1 MKTSLSQP
9 FSQARTLESNPRAS
23 AQAPMDEI
31 LHTYREHLG
40 TPISLQRTFLP
51 VGYQQRIIQR
61 VLDKDSSDIFFREHS
76 PNDPLACWAT
86 NQAKNKEEAD
96 LFYNLAV
103 WSTRNNF
110 DLEMLS
116 DLLSLDWNSDILLAF
131 INSLIDAPLN
141 NETFKQ
147 KIEVA
152 RISCFCNMSIRVES
166 FLQLP
171 WEFDNLIALGK
182 MLPDNLVDETFWA
195 CIRIAEIPC
204 FINREKEVIAFAL
217 MPNWSVKKILFLA
230 QALGTDQGGL
240 SFQYWL
246 LIASL
251 PSFQNE
257 IEAVVSLAQLSGWK
271 DFNKFALAQLFNV
284 SSATIFKSWINVAT
298 CHAYFENKPA
308 LVAAFAQIP
317 NWNIDNLLL
326 LAQALGTDQG
336 GLSFHSWL
344 KMASYR
350 FFCNQV
356 EAVVSLARLSGWDEV
371 NKLDLAQ
378 QFDNSSEAIIENWI
392 SIATC
397 HAYFRNKPTQ
407 VAQFVQIPK
416 WDIDNLLLLAKALG
430 TDQGGLSFQYWL
442 LIASLPSFQNNV
454 GAVVSLAR
462 LSGWRNF
469 NKFALARLFYASSA
483 TIIETWISVATCHAY
498 FENKPTLV
506 AAFAQIPNWNIENL
520 LLLAQAFAEN
530 EKGRSYQDWIIIAS
544 LPIISNN
551 APAVQAFARLV
562 EWEIDSLLYLINN
575 SVPKQWP
582 RCSKIASLDSFI
594 NDCELVLKFANIS
607 DWKKDCLFLLAK
619 EYSKESQHICPVETW
634 IQLAQLP
641 RLLENVEYVV
651 CFVQISGWQDIIYPF
666 IEAALTCVDSQRL
679 FTCFNAKSALSAIN
693 DLVKVWGEIKIG
705 KAIGLLLNAGANIND
720 ELIGVLNWL
729 LPYDWSEKAFPLLMN
744 NIGDVAYFNQIS
756 DWGSIIFPFLNAALL
771 HVKPP
776 ALVTFFK
783 TDNALPIMTSLVTK
797 WGADGTGEAVGLALC
812 YNGSSLPLIKELLD
826 LALSYGWPLEGFKTG
841 VQYRLSKNEWVEFMR
856 ITPIFQKEWD
866 GTNSETKLVIDFGYV
881 DLQPTEESVEI
892 KLKIILNHIEDGH
905 SFKYF
910 KFTTDNCSRH
920 QFSSMFDPG
929 VDIATTIKTEFKTM
943 EKEYIKAFSV
953 MINNKFEEYQSDP
966 INGYLA
972 GYKWDKK
979 IVDVSTSPEHQ
990 CCIIEVYQFFPN
1002 GGEVS
1007 SRVLMAY
1014 GYMSGKIK

>member
-308 LVAAFAQIP
+308 
-317 NWNIDNLLL
+317 
-326 LAQALGTDQG
+326 
-336 GLSFHSWL
+336 
-344 KMASYR
+344 
-350 FFCNQV
+350 
-356 EAVVSLARLSGWDEV
+356 
-371 NKLDLAQ
+371 
-378 QFDNSSEAIIENWI
+378 
-392 SIATC
+392 
-397 HAYFRNKPTQ
+397 
-407 VAQFVQIPK
+407 
-416 WDIDNLLLLAKALG
+416 
-430 TDQGGLSFQYWL
+430 
-442 LIASLPSFQNNV
+442 
-454 GAVVSLAR
+454 
-462 LSGWRNF
+462 
-469 NKFALARLFYASSA
+469 
-483 TIIETWISVATCHAY
+483 
-498 FENKPTLV
+498 LV

>member
-230 QALGTDQGGL
+230 Q
-240 SFQYWL
+240 
-246 LIASL
+246 
-251 PSFQNE
+251 
-257 IEAVVSLAQLSGWK
+257 
-271 DFNKFALAQLFNV
+271 
-284 SSATIFKSWINVAT
+284 
-298 CHAYFENKPA
+298 
-308 LVAAFAQIP
+308 
-317 NWNIDNLLL
+317 
-326 LAQALGTDQG
+326 
-336 GLSFHSWL
+336 
-344 KMASYR
+344 
-350 FFCNQV
+350 
-356 EAVVSLARLSGWDEV
+356 
-371 NKLDLAQ
+371 
-378 QFDNSSEAIIENWI
+378 
-392 SIATC
+392 
-397 HAYFRNKPTQ
+397 
-407 VAQFVQIPK
+407 
-416 WDIDNLLLLAKALG
+416 ALG

>member
-217 MPNWSVKKILFLA
+217 MPNWSVKKILF
-230 QALGTDQGGL
+230 
-240 SFQYWL
+240 
-246 LIASL
+246 
-251 PSFQNE
+251 
-257 IEAVVSLAQLSGWK
+257 
-271 DFNKFALAQLFNV
+271 
-284 SSATIFKSWINVAT
+284 
-298 CHAYFENKPA
+298 
-308 LVAAFAQIP
+308 
-317 NWNIDNLLL
+317 

>member
-1 MKTSLSQP
+1 MKTYLSQP
-9 FSQARTLESNPRAS
+9 FSHASTLESNPRSS
-23 AQAPMDEI
+23 AQAPIDEI

-251 PSFQNE
+251 PSFQN
-257 IEAVVSLAQLSGWK
+257 
-271 DFNKFALAQLFNV
+271 
-284 SSATIFKSWINVAT
+284 
-298 CHAYFENKPA
+298 
-308 LVAAFAQIP
+308 
-317 NWNIDNLLL
+317 
-326 LAQALGTDQG
+326 
-336 GLSFHSWL
+336 
-344 KMASYR
+344 
-350 FFCNQV
+350 
-356 EAVVSLARLSGWDEV
+356 
-371 NKLDLAQ
+371 
-378 QFDNSSEAIIENWI
+378 
-392 SIATC
+392 
-397 HAYFRNKPTQ
+397 
-407 VAQFVQIPK
+407 
-416 WDIDNLLLLAKALG
+416 
-430 TDQGGLSFQYWL
+430 
-442 LIASLPSFQNNV
+442 NV

-483 TIIETWISVATCHAY
+483 TIFETWISVATCHAY

>member
-284 SSATIFKSWINVAT
+284 SSATIFKSWIN
-298 CHAYFENKPA
+298 
-308 LVAAFAQIP
+308 
-317 NWNIDNLLL
+317 
-326 LAQALGTDQG
+326 
-336 GLSFHSWL
+336 
-344 KMASYR
+344 
-350 FFCNQV
+350 
-356 EAVVSLARLSGWDEV
+356 
-371 NKLDLAQ
+371 
-378 QFDNSSEAIIENWI
+378 
-392 SIATC
+392 
-397 HAYFRNKPTQ
+397 
-407 VAQFVQIPK
+407 
-416 WDIDNLLLLAKALG
+416 
-430 TDQGGLSFQYWL
+430 
-442 LIASLPSFQNNV
+442 
-454 GAVVSLAR
+454 
-462 LSGWRNF
+462 
-469 NKFALARLFYASSA
+469 
-483 TIIETWISVATCHAY
+483 VATCHAY